1 MNTSP
6 EEIIIYVGPAA
17 LAAAVISGL
26 GSSSF
31 WMGFLLGTIIL
42 IGFRVFYSG
51 DTARVRELFSRRGDD
66 TSDE

>member
-6 EEIIIYVGPAA
+6 EEIVIYIGPAA

-31 WMGFLLGTIIL
+31 WMGFVLGAIIL
-42 IGFRVFYSG
+42 IGFRVYYSG
-51 DTARVRELFSRRGDD
+51 YTAKVRELFGRGGDD

>member
-1 MNTSP
+1 MKTSP
-6 EEIIIYVGPAA
+6 EEIVIYIGPAA

-42 IGFRVFYSG
+42 VGFRVFYSG
-51 DTARVRELFSRRGDD
+51 DAAKVRELFGRGGDD
-66 TSDE
+66 APDE